1 MFLVDFRIRFHY
13 TVIKEEVNNMLT
25 PERHQLIL
33 KLVKECKVVK
43 LQQLVERTQSSE
55 STIRRDL
62 AQLEKQRLLKRVH
75 GGAAILTGKGQE
87 PTMVEKSSKNIQIKQ
102 RIASYATSFVE
113 QGDCIYLDAGSTTF
127 EMIPYL
133 TNKDVTV
140 VTNGLMHIEALV
152 ENNIRAYLL
161 GGMMKSRTKALI
173 GAMAQESIQKY
184 RFDKCF
190 LGANGVHEQLGY
202 TTPDPEEALLK
213 KMALTLAN
221 EGYFLIDESKFSEV
235 AFAKIANIEEASI
248 ITNVL
253 EEELEEYK
261 RKTNVI
267 EVDKQ

>member
-1 MFLVDFRIRFHY
+1 
-13 TVIKEEVNNMLT
+13 MLT

-33 KLVKECKVVK
+33 QLVREKKVVK
-43 LQQLVERTQSSE
+43 LQQLVEQTESSE

-62 AQLEKQRLLKRVH
+62 VQLEKGRLLKRVH
-75 GGAAILTGKGQE
+75 GGAAVLTGKGEE
-87 PTMVEKSSKNIQIKQ
+87 PTMIEKSSKNSQIKKQ
-102 RIASYATSFVE
+102 IAKYAASFVAK
-113 QGDCIYLDAGSTTF
+113 GDCIYLDAGSTTF

-133 TNKDVTV
+133 TDKEVTV

-173 GAMAQESIQKY
+173 GAMAQESMGQY

-202 TTPDPEEALLK
+202 TTPDPEEASLK

-221 EGYFLIDESKFSEV
+221 EGYFLIDESKFAEV
-235 AFAKIANIEEASI
+235 AFAKIASVEEATI
-248 ITNVL
+248 ITNAL
-253 EEELEEYK
+253 EEEQEEYK

-267 EVDKQ
+267 EVDKR

>member
-1 MFLVDFRIRFHY
+1 
-13 TVIKEEVNNMLT
+13 MLT

-33 KLVKECKVVK
+33 QLLKEQKVVK
-43 LQQLVERTQSSE
+43 LQRFVERTQSSE

-75 GGAAILTGKGQE
+75 GGAAVLTGKGEE
-87 PTMVEKSSKNIQIKQ
+87 PTMVEKSAKNIQTKKQ
-102 RIASYATSFVE
+102 IAKYAVSFVE

-127 EMIPYL
+127 EMIPHL
-133 TNKDVTV
+133 TDKEVTV
-140 VTNGLMHIEALV
+140 VTNGLMHIESLV
-152 ENNIRAYLL
+152 EHNIRAYLL

-173 GAMAQESIQKY
+173 GAMAQESIQQY

-221 EGYFLIDESKFSEV
+221 ESYFLIDESKFSEV
-235 AFAKIANIEEASI
+235 AFAKIASLEEAMI
-248 ITNVL
+248 ITNML

-267 EVDKQ
+267 EVDKR

>member
-1 MFLVDFRIRFHY
+1 
-13 TVIKEEVNNMLT
+13 MLT

-33 KLVKECKVVK
+33 QLVKEKKVVK
-43 LQQLVERTQSSE
+43 LQQLVEETKSSE

-62 AQLEKQRLLKRVH
+62 AQLEKGRLLKRVH
-75 GGAAILTGKGQE
+75 GGAAVLTGKGEE
-87 PTMVEKSSKNIQIKQ
+87 PTMVEKSAKNIQVKKQ
-102 RIASYATSFVE
+102 IAKHAASFVAK
-113 QGDCIYLDAGSTTF
+113 GDCIYLDAGSTTF

-133 TNKDVTV
+133 IEKEVTV

-173 GAMAQESIQKY
+173 GAMAQESMQQY

-213 KMALTLAN
+213 KRALTLAN
-221 EGYFLIDESKFSEV
+221 EGYFLIDESKFAEV
-235 AFAKIANIEEASI
+235 AFAKIASIEEATI
-248 ITNVL
+248 ITNAL
-253 EEELEEYK
+253 EEEQEEYK

-267 EVDKQ
+267 EVDKR

>member
-1 MFLVDFRIRFHY
+1 
-13 TVIKEEVNNMLT
+13 MLT

-33 KLVKECKVVK
+33 QLVKEKKVVK
-43 LQQLVERTQSSE
+43 LQQLVEETKSSE

-62 AQLEKQRLLKRVH
+62 AQLEEECLLKRVH
-75 GGAAILTGKGQE
+75 GGAAVLTGKGEE
-87 PTMVEKSSKNIQIKQ
+87 PTMVEKSAKNIQVKKQ
-102 RIASYATSFVE
+102 IAKHAASFVAK
-113 QGDCIYLDAGSTTF
+113 GDCIYLDAGSTTF

-133 TNKDVTV
+133 IEKEVTV

-173 GAMAQESIQKY
+173 GAMAQESMQQY

-213 KMALTLAN
+213 KRALTLAN
-221 EGYFLIDESKFSEV
+221 EGYFLIDESKFAEV
-235 AFAKIANIEEASI
+235 AFAKIASIEEATI
-248 ITNVL
+248 ITNAL
-253 EEELEEYK
+253 EEEQEEYK

-267 EVDKQ
+267 EVDKR

>member
-1 MFLVDFRIRFHY
+1 MFLVDLCEGFYY
-13 TVIKEEVNNMLT
+13 TVIKEEVNDMLT

-33 KLVKECKVVK
+33 KLVKEYNVVK
-43 LQQLVERTQSSE
+43 LQELVERTKSSE

-75 GGAAILTGKGQE
+75 GGASVLSGKGQE
-87 PTMVEKSSKNIQIKQ
+87 PTMIEKSTKNIQEK
-102 RIASYATSFVE
+102 RAIASLAASLVE
-113 QGDCIYLDAGSTTF
+113 KGDCIYLDAGSTTF

-133 TNKDVTV
+133 INKDVTV

-152 ENNIRAYLL
+152 ENHIRAYLL
-161 GGMMKSRTKALI
+161 GGMMKSQTKALI
-173 GAMAQESIQKY
+173 GAMAQESMQKY

-221 EGYFLIDESKFSEV
+221 EGYFLVDESKFSEV
-235 AFAKIANIEEASI
+235 AFAKIANIEDAKM
-248 ITNVL
+248 ITNAL
-253 EEELEEYK
+253 EEIEEYRK
-261 RKTNVI
+261 KTNVI
-267 EVDKQ
+267 EVDKS

>member
-1 MFLVDFRIRFHY
+1 
-13 TVIKEEVNNMLT
+13 MLT

-33 KLVKECKVVK
+33 QLVKEKKVVK
-43 LQQLVERTQSSE
+43 LQQLVEETKSSE

-62 AQLEKQRLLKRVH
+62 AQLEKECLLKRVH
-75 GGAAILTGKGQE
+75 GGAAVLTGKGEE
-87 PTMVEKSSKNIQIKQ
+87 PTMVGKSAKNIQVKKQ
-102 RIASYATSFVE
+102 IAKHAASFVAK
-113 QGDCIYLDAGSTTF
+113 GDCIYLDAGSTTF

-133 TNKDVTV
+133 IEKEVTV

-173 GAMAQESIQKY
+173 GAMAQESMQQY

-190 LGANGVHEQLGY
+190 LGANGVHELLGY

-213 KMALTLAN
+213 KRALTLAN
-221 EGYFLIDESKFSEV
+221 EGYFLIDESKFAEV
-235 AFAKIANIEEASI
+235 AFAKIASIEEATI
-248 ITNVL
+248 ITNAL
-253 EEELEEYK
+253 EEEQEEYK

-267 EVDKQ
+267 EVDKR

>member
-1 MFLVDFRIRFHY
+1 
-13 TVIKEEVNNMLT
+13 MLT

-33 KLVKECKVVK
+33 QLVKEKKVVK
-43 LQQLVERTQSSE
+43 LQQLVEETQSSE

-62 AQLEKQRLLKRVH
+62 AQLEKGRLLKRVH
-75 GGAAILTGKGQE
+75 GGAAILTGKGEE
-87 PTMVEKSSKNIQIKQ
+87 PTMVEKSAKNIQIKKQ
-102 RIASYATSFVE
+102 IAKHAATFVE
-113 QGDCIYLDAGSTTF
+113 KGDCVYLDAGSTTF

-133 TNKDVTV
+133 IEKEVTV

-173 GAMAQESIQKY
+173 GAMAQESIQQY

-202 TTPDPEEALLK
+202 TTPDPEEAMLK

-221 EGYFLIDESKFSEV
+221 EGYFLIDESKFAEV
-235 AFAKIANIEEASI
+235 AFAKIASIEEATI
-248 ITNVL
+248 ITNAL
-253 EEELEEYK
+253 EEEQVEYK

-267 EVDKQ
+267 EVDK